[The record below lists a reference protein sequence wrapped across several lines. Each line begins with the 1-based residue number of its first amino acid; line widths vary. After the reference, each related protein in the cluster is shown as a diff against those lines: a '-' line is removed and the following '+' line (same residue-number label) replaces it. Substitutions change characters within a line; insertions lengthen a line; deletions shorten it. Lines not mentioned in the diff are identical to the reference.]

1 MLHKLISLFSG
12 CGGMDFGFEAAG
24 FKAAVAVEL
33 DHDCCESLRQSRSS
47 PVIEGDIFA
56 TPTGQMLETA
66 NLRPGEAALVIG
78 GPPCQPFSKS
88 GYWANGDS
96 GRLNDPRAQTL
107 DAYLR
112 VIEEALPRT
121 FVLENVG
128 GLAYSKKDEGLK
140 LLLSRIAQINRRTKS
155 NYKPA
160 FRVLQAASYGVPQLR
175 ERLFLVAER
184 DGTEFQFPPAGF
196 GEPESAPKLE
206 LEGPPQPFRTAWD
219 AVGDLNDES
228 EDLAIRGKWADLL
241 PSIPE
246 GSNYLWHTDRG
257 GGLPLFGWRRR
268 YWSFLLKI
276 AKDRPSW
283 TVQAQ
288 PGPAT
293 GPFHWNNR
301 RLSIRELC
309 RIQTFPDDVR
319 IYGARGSAQ
328 RQVGNAVPSLLAE
341 VIGRA
346 VLQQF
351 FGVSPKTAWPR
362 LLPPHRSPVPDPEP
376 VRRVPKKF
384 HPLRGEHEA
393 HPGTGKGFG
402 ASARAAL
409 SDGNGSTAHEVGR
422 R

>member
-1 MLHKLISLFSG
+1 
-12 CGGMDFGFEAAG
+12 MDFGFEAAG
-24 FKAAVAVEL
+24 FETAVAVEL

-47 PVIEGDIFA
+47 PVIEGDIFK
-56 TPTGQMLETA
+56 TPTEEILETA
-66 NLRPGEAALVIG
+66 KLHCGEAFLVIG

-96 GRLNDPRAQTL
+96 ARLKDPRAQTL

-112 VIEEALPRT
+112 VIEEALPRA

-128 GLAYSKKDEGLK
+128 GLAYSKKDEGLT

-155 NYKPA
+155 NYKPV
-160 FRVLQAASYGVPQLR
+160 FRVLQAAGYGVPQLR

-184 DGTEFQFPPAGF
+184 EGKEFRFPSADF
-196 GEPESAPKLE
+196 GEAKAQPKLE
-206 LEGPPQPFRTAWD
+206 LETPLQPFRTAWD
-219 AVGDLNDES
+219 AIGDLDDGS
-228 EDLAIRGKWADLL
+228 DDLAVQGKWADLL

-246 GSNYLWHTDRG
+246 GANYLWHTDRG
-257 GGLPLFGWRRR
+257 GGMPLFGWRRR

-293 GPFHWNNR
+293 GPFHWSNR

-309 RIQTFPDDVR
+309 RIQTFPEDVR
-319 IYGARGSAQ
+319 IFGARGSAQ

-341 VIGRA
+341 VIGRSIM
-346 VLQQF
+346 QQL
-351 FGVSPKTAWPR
+351 FGVAPKGTKPR
-362 LLPPHRSPVPDPEP
+362 LLPPLRLPIPPPEP
-376 VRRVPKKF
+376 VKRVPKKF
-384 HPLRGEHEA
+384 HALRGEHEA

-402 ASARAAL
+402 ATARGRSALTNEGAL
-409 SDGNGSTAHEVGR
+409 T
-422 R
+422 